1 MLFNEIYS
9 RYYRTVEQI
18 LQAAQAAS
26 LTQKDLYRIVSENAF
41 GESNLTIP
49 DALVSGEWPLLTKAE
64 GAADSAGGAGRGTN
78 VYSTPLIHE
87 PKMPL
92 STLEKQWM
100 KALLGDPRI
109 RLFLPWSD
117 PDALMRGLED
127 VEPLF
132 DQADFVY
139 FDRYDDGDPYDDP
152 TYIRCFRNAVAG
164 LRSGVKLHIGFNGG
178 KGKHHEW
185 VCVPLRMEYSAKDDK
200 FRLVTRSNKGGE
212 NSINVARMT
221 DCYLKEPFTEKEK
234 AGTSGGRS
242 SVELM
247 LTDERN
253 ALERAM
259 LHFSHFE
266 KETER
271 VERKTYL
278 LRIVYD
284 QEDETELLIRIIGF
298 GPMVRVTGPERFRE
312 LIKERLEMQMTC
324 ALH

>member
-1 MLFNEIYS
+1 MSQIRTYRPMYRRNGQGRKYGNRKVQIDGYTFDSVKEGNRYIELKYLLAAGKIENLEMQKPYELVPAFRNAKTGKME
-9 RYYRTVEQI
+9 RPMYYR
-18 LQAAQAAS
+18 
-26 LTQKDLYRIVSENAF
+26 
-41 GESNLTIP
+41 
-49 DALVSGEWPLLTKAE
+49 
-64 GAADSAGGAGRGTN
+64 
-78 VYSTPLIHE
+78 
-87 PKMPL
+87 
-92 STLEKQWM
+92 
-100 KALLGDPRI
+100 
-109 RLFLPWSD
+109 
-117 PDALMRGLED
+117 
-127 VEPLF
+127 
-132 DQADFVY
+132 ADFVY